1 MIVGRHVFVCIAT
14 LSTLGIVCTERANAV
29 PSFSRQTGLAC
40 NVCHSNP
47 PELTAFGR
55 LFKLNGYT
63 MTDLKADS
71 TIGDH
76 KDLKINKYIPFSA
89 MFLIDDTFTQ
99 KDQPGAQNGNVEFPQ
114 AFSIFLAGMI
124 APHFGGMV
132 QATYSHQSDHFGL
145 DNTDFRYAN
154 HTKMGKK
161 DLLYGVTLNNNPT
174 VEDVWNST
182 PAWGFPWISAS
193 SAPKPA
199 AAPLIAGGL
208 AQDVAGVGAYALWNN
223 HLYGNLSIYRSEH
236 AGGAQP
242 NVGTGFANNISVVA
256 PYWRFAWQQSWGL
269 NYLEVGTYGIYV
281 NSTPNAIDG
290 LSDRFFDPALDL
302 QYERPFGK
310 NLLTV
315 HSTYIHEHSDLDATF
330 TAGGA
335 ASAVH
340 HLNTFKVDGTY
351 HWRGRYTGT
360 LGAFNTAGTADPLFF
375 AQAPVSGSATGSPN
389 SRGYTAQFAF
399 WPLQNI
405 DLSIAYTG
413 YTKFNGGT
421 TNYDGAG
428 RNASNNNTTYIGL
441 WLNF

>member
-1 MIVGRHVFVCIAT
+1 MIVGRHVFVWIAT
-14 LSTLGIVCTERANAV
+14 LSTLGFICSERANAV
-29 PSFSRQTGLAC
+29 PSFSRQTGLGC

-63 MTDLKADS
+63 MTDLKPDS

-89 MFLIDDTFTQ
+89 MFLVDDTFTQ
-99 KDQPGAQNGNVEFPQ
+99 KDQPAAQNGNVEFPQ
-114 AFSIFLAGMI
+114 AFSIFLGGML
-124 APHFGGMV
+124 APHFGGLV

-154 HTKMGKK
+154 HAKMGKK

-182 PAWGFPWISAS
+182 PAWGFPWISAD

-223 HLYGNLSIYRSEH
+223 HLYGNLSLYRSEH
-236 AGGAQP
+236 AGGSQP
-242 NVGTGFANNISVVA
+242 NVGVGFGNNISVVA

-315 HSTYIHEHSDLDATF
+315 HSTYIHEHSDLDSTF

-335 ASAVH
+335 TLAAH
-340 HLNTFKVDGTY
+340 HLNSFKVDGTY
-351 HWRGRYTGT
+351 HWHGRYTGT
-360 LGAFNTAGTADPLFF
+360 LGGFNTSGTVDPLFF
-375 AQAPVSGSATGSPN
+375 AQNAVSGSANGSPN
-389 SRGYTAQFAF
+389 SRGYTMQFAF
-399 WPLQNI
+399 WPMQNI
-405 DLSIAYTG
+405 DLSIGYTG

-428 RNASNNNTTYIGL
+428 RNASNNNTTYIAL